1 LQQRIQEAE
10 YPALRDSIA
19 SLVNCKFRP
28 LNKKNIVSKILFIMS
43 KNVLIVDD
51 SLYMRT
57 VIKDALEHA
66 GFRVVGQAAN
76 GEEAIDLAFELQPDI
91 ITLDNIL
98 PDMIGTDIL
107 KVYTEEGL
115 LSKVIMISAVGQES
129 VIQEG
134 LNLGAK
140 AYIVKPFTSDQLLS
154 EVNKL

>member
-1 LQQRIQEAE
+1 
-10 YPALRDSIA
+10 
-19 SLVNCKFRP
+19 
-28 LNKKNIVSKILFIMS
+28 M

-57 VIKDALEHA
+57 VIKDALEQA
-66 GFRVVGQAAN
+66 GYQVVGQAAN
-76 GEEAIDLAFELQPDI
+76 GEEAIDMAFDLKPDI

-107 KVYTEEGL
+107 RVYTREGL

-129 VIQEG
+129 VIHEG
-134 LNLGAK
+134 LTLGAK
-140 AYIVKPFTSDQLLS
+140 AYIVKPFTSDQLVQ